1 MLIPGNISLFEGI
14 KSDEIPPLLSCLSV
28 TSQSFEK
35 GDIIIHEGQ
44 KFESIGIILLG
55 SIQIFRNDHDGN
67 RNIQANF
74 GIGAVFAESFVCA
87 GMQFSPVSV
96 VASETARI
104 IFLPFAR
111 MMRPCAIACS
121 FHQLLIEN
129 MMRLIAKK
137 NQVLNR
143 RLEILEGRSIRTR
156 LLTLLEQEE
165 NKQCSSTVTLPWNR
179 TELADFLCADRSALS
194 REISK
199 MKKEGLITENSSVF
213 TRGSLF

>member
-14 KSDEIPPLLSCLSV
+14 KSHEIPQLLSCLSV

-35 GDIIIHEGQ
+35 GDVIIHEG
-44 KFESIGIILLG
+44 KKVESIGIILAG
-55 SIQIFRNDHDGN
+55 SIQIFRNDTDGN

-96 VASETARI
+96 LASEASRI
-104 IFLPFAR
+104 IFLPFDR
-111 MMRPCAIACS
+111 MMHPCAVACTY
-121 FHQLLIEN
+121 HQKLIEN
-129 MMRLIAKK
+129 MMRLIATK

-143 RLEILEGRSIRTR
+143 RLEILEGRSIRSR

-165 NKQCSSTVTLPWNR
+165 NKQGSSTVTLPWNR
-179 TELADFLCADRSALS
+179 TELADFLCTDRSSLS

-199 MKKEGLITENSSVF
+199 MKKEGLITETPSAF
-213 TRGSLF
+213 TRC